1 MSRIAALRHLAEYL
15 RRHPAQTFVLMGAAF
30 LAFGVTSVNLYVLFV
45 ANLTLIAE
53 YGMTAIEDGALQQ
66 FVELVG
72 SLLLSL
78 AFYALFV
85 LCDKTLVRRLTEKPL
100 AERTLD

>member
-1 MSRIAALRHLAEYL
+1 MLRIPLPRFPEYL

-30 LAFGVTSVNLYVLFV
+30 LAFGVTSVNLYVLFA

-66 FVELVG
+66 LVELVG

-78 AFYALFV
+78 AFYALFA
-85 LCDKTLVRRLTEKPL
+85 LCDKTLVRRITEKPL
-100 AERTLD
+100 AERKLD

>member
-1 MSRIAALRHLAEYL
+1 MLRAAALRHFAAYL
-15 RRHPAQTFVLMGAAF
+15 RRHPVQTFVLMGAAF

-45 ANLTLIAE
+45 ANLALIAE

-66 FVELVG
+66 LIELIG
-72 SLLLSL
+72 SLLLAL
-78 AFYALFV
+78 AFYALFA

-100 AERTLD
+100 AERTRD